1 MFQHL
6 APHQPICARMP
17 SPTTRCA
24 PPRRGFHNGT
34 VSITSIGGVASTFVL
49 KWLKALQN
57 AHHKQLECEESSSS
71 SAGSCSCPAIGA
83 HTLPRQ
89 VVSCHVDDD
98 GVFKHLADPRALN
111 RFPHHRAVYIVG
123 DPLHAVT
130 SVFRRNFQ
138 CWHLYRLH
146 NCWFSRAQREG
157 VIPCAQ
163 PGIQSFRR
171 RFGAAAS
178 KCRVPPAGPLSSLE
192 AYAAQGEDL
201 FAKVAQFRA
210 WLSCRAPECR
220 FDILVLRYET
230 LNVSTRALFD
240 FLELPPAVRASFPAV
255 EYESH
260 ERHAARL
267 APATREK
274 LEAVYGG
281 LAEAVAAI
289 PPGGLLLQ
297 NAGVS

>member
-1 MFQHL
+1 MALVLAPTAFIFVTMFQHL
-6 APHQPICARMP
+6 APHQPICARM
-17 SPTTRCA
+17 RVLVRRA
-24 PPRRGFHNGT
+24 PPPPLLRGFHNGT

-57 AHHKQLECEESSSS
+57 AHHKQLECEESSS

-157 VIPCAQ
+157 VILV
-163 PGIQSFRR
+163 R
-171 RFGAAAS
+171 AA
-178 KCRVPPAGPLSSLE
+178 R
-192 AYAAQGEDL
+192 D
-201 FAKVAQFRA
+201 
-210 WLSCRAPECR
+210 
-220 FDILVLRYET
+220 T
-230 LNVSTRALFD
+230 
-240 FLELPPAVRASFPAV
+240 ELPAALRRGGVQVPRAARRPALEPRGVRGAGRGLFRQAVRS
-255 EYESH
+255 S
-260 ERHAARL
+260 AR
-267 APATREK
+267 
-274 LEAVYGG
+274 G
-281 LAEAVAAI
+281 
-289 PPGGLLLQ
+289 
-297 NAGVS
+297 

>member
-1 MFQHL
+1 
-6 APHQPICARMP
+6 MP

-171 RFGAAAS
+171 RFGASAS
-178 KCRVPPAGPLSSLE
+178 ARAKRARRRSITPECPAGVRVPCCHNGARALWPLKFGQ
-192 AYAAQGEDL
+192 AATNP
-201 FAKVAQFRA
+201 
-210 WLSCRAPECR
+210 APE
-220 FDILVLRYET
+220 
-230 LNVSTRALFD
+230 
-240 FLELPPAVRASFPAV
+240 
-255 EYESH
+255 
-260 ERHAARL
+260 
-267 APATREK
+267 
-274 LEAVYGG
+274 
-281 LAEAVAAI
+281 
-289 PPGGLLLQ
+289 
-297 NAGVS
+297 

>member
-1 MFQHL
+1 MPAAPTGRRCEARAVKRSQLSLLLSLLAATALASPWLWCLLRGDAPLKFAAMFQHL
-6 APHQPICARMP
+6 APHQPICAAHAV
-17 SPTTRCA
+17 PTTRCA

-57 AHHKQLECEESSSS
+57 AHHKQLECEESSAA
-71 SAGSCSCPAIGA
+71 AGSCSCPAIGA

-138 CWHLYRLH
+138 CWQLYRLH

-171 RFGAAAS
+171 RRRGGVQVPRAACRPALEPRGVRGAG
-178 KCRVPPAGPLSSLE
+178 RGPLR
-192 AYAAQGEDL
+192 QGG
-201 FAKVAQFRA
+201 AVPRVA
-210 WLSCRAPECR
+210 
-220 FDILVLRYET
+220 
-230 LNVSTRALFD
+230 
-240 FLELPPAVRASFPAV
+240 ELPRARVQVRHP
-255 EYESH
+255 
-260 ERHAARL
+260 R
-267 APATREK
+267 
-274 LEAVYGG
+274 
-281 LAEAVAAI
+281 
-289 PPGGLLLQ
+289 
-297 NAGVS
+297 